1 MAEGAK
7 LPEGDLVGRDSRS
20 GGEMKLG
27 GIGEIVAGRLQELT
41 GKDTRACTL
50 GHLQRGGAPTAIDR
64 ILGARFGVMAVKLAE
79 EGRFG
84 RMVSYQAYH
93 VDSVPIE
100 EAVSKL
106 RLVEPEGEVVQAA
119 RAIGISFG
127 D

>member
-1 MAEGAK
+1 
-7 LPEGDLVGRDSRS
+7 
-20 GGEMKLG
+20 GGEFKLG
-27 GIGEIVAGRLQELT
+27 GIGQLIAERLQELT

-50 GHLQRGGAPTAIDR
+50 GHLQRGGAPTALDR

-79 EGRFG
+79 EGKFG

-106 RLVEPEGEVVQAA
+106 RLVDANGEVVQAA